1 MKQKNLMSDWN
12 CAERVERAGN
22 FLGQLH
28 GKMRA
33 TQRELPSHFM
43 DGTKTWVPREIHA
56 YLVIEF
62 Y

>member
-1 MKQKNLMSDWN
+1 MSDWN
-12 CAERVERAGN
+12 WAERVEREI
-22 FLGQLH
+22 LGQLH

-43 DGTKTWVPREIHA
+43 DGTKTWEPREIHA